1 MMAGYLGK
9 AKVVSPRSGRGS
21 KRRCDAGTWLMSGRS
36 LGDEDD
42 DDDDDVIQAAGT
54 YMLTA
59 GRTLPGR
66 QALHR

>member
-1 MMAGYLGK
+1 MGEDQREGAMLAH
-9 AKVVSPRSGRGS
+9 R
-21 KRRCDAGTWLMSGRS
+21 LMSGRS
-36 LGDEDD
+36 LAEDEED

-59 GRTLPGR
+59 GKTLPGR